1 LASIDGFQEHNML
14 IKNANVIT
22 WGQPNS
28 ILLDQ
33 GIYIK
38 EGVITEIGSSPK
50 LVEKYGAEEQV
61 DANGQYV
68 MPGSIC
74 AHTHFYSAFS
84 RGLAI
89 PGPAAKDFSEI
100 LEKLWWKLDKALS
113 LEDSRYSASVSLI
126 DAIRHGTTTLI
137 DHHAAQHAIAGSLD
151 EIAEAVTQ
159 SGVRAALCYEVTDRD
174 GKENALAGIKENARF
189 IERTKKDN
197 SDHKLGALFGLHA
210 SLTLSDDTLNH
221 CREAAPQDTGFHIH
235 VAEGVVDEF
244 DSLQKYGTRIVDRL
258 QKHQILG
265 PHTIVAHGVHVDAR
279 ETELLSETQTWVS
292 HQPRSNMNNA
302 VGMAEIESMA
312 RAGVK
317 VCLGNDGFS
326 NSMWE
331 EWKATYFAHKLW
343 HRDPRRVQADLI
355 SQIAIYNNA
364 ALASSI
370 FGTQLGV
377 LAPGAQADLMFVDY
391 HPFTELSAGNL
402 PWHIVFGF
410 QEDMVTA
417 TMVAGKFLML
427 NRELLTLDE
436 DKITHEAS
444 KLSQETWKR
453 FAAQF

>member
-1 LASIDGFQEHNML
+1 ML

-28 ILLDQ
+28 ILSDQ
-33 GIYIK
+33 GLYIK
-38 EGVITEIGSSPK
+38 DSVIKEIGSSRTM
-50 LVEKYGAEEQV
+50 VDKYGAEEQV
-61 DANGQYV
+61 DAKGQYV

-89 PGPAAKDFSEI
+89 PGPAAEDFPEI
-100 LEKLWWKLDKALS
+100 LEKLWWKLDKSLS
-113 LEDSRYSASVSLI
+113 LEDSRYSALVSLI
-126 DAIRHGTTTLI
+126 DAIRHGTTTVI
-137 DHHAAQHAIAGSLD
+137 DHHASQHAIAGSLD
-151 EIAEAVTQ
+151 ELAEAVLQ

-174 GKENALAGIKENARF
+174 GEENALAGIKENARF
-189 IERTKKDN
+189 IERVKKDN
-197 SDHKLGALFGLHA
+197 AGHQMGALFGLHA
-210 SLTLSDDTLNH
+210 SLTLSDATLDR
-221 CREAAPQDTGFHIH
+221 CREAAPEGTGFHIH
-235 VAEGVVDEF
+235 VAESVVDEF

-258 QKHQILG
+258 QKHRILG
-265 PHTIVAHGVHVDAR
+265 PHTLVAHGVHIDAR
-279 ETELLSETQTWVS
+279 ETEILSETQTWVS

-302 VGMAEIESMA
+302 VGMAEIESMV

-331 EWKATYFAHKLW
+331 EWKAAYFAHKLW
-343 HRDPRRVQADLI
+343 HHDPRRVQADLI
-355 SQIAIYNNA
+355 AQMAIYNNA

-370 FGTQLGV
+370 FGAELGV
-377 LAPGAQADLMFVDY
+377 LAPGTQADMMFVDY
-391 HPFTELSAGNL
+391 HPFTELTVGNL

-427 NRELLTLDE
+427 DRELLTLDE
-436 DKITHEAS
+436 DKIIHEAG
-444 KLSQETWKR
+444 KLSPETWKR